1 MPTLSTLPADILLHV
16 ISFLDHS
23 GDVYSLSLLSPPLFT
38 LIHGDDLVNKT
49 KYRCIR
55 IACTPDLK
63 HAYTILLDILRDRNL
78 ASYVR
83 HIEMDF
89 PVRSPLNYKP
99 REYDRPVD
107 PGDMQRLR
115 LAATRAGFIGPEQ
128 ERLLNMAMQET
139 DYTKDWQY
147 LTYYNTQEDTYHG
160 KSTFIGQA
168 LTVLLIASSPNLT
181 SLAISPPFW
190 EYTSSPFSDS
200 SDNHHSAVN
209 KIEKYPL
216 AKFLRHANSARLT
229 RKGESKNS
237 YLTNLKHFQILTTEA
252 SSFHIARS
260 RACAPQDLCLC
271 IELVHTL
278 PCIESLRMQ
287 AIQGFGN
294 TSTAALAG
302 FLPPSSASISRLD
315 LRECDFKSELLCK
328 VIRAMKCLKELR
340 YSVVQGGCYAG
351 FAEFFDRCSLIKAVL
366 RHRATLEVLDL
377 MFDDQMSQF
386 VAAGSGCEMR
396 EDAED
401 ESVLKEFVSLR
412 SLSLGVS
419 CLWYLA
425 TRMGELGDVVLVDHL
440 PLRLEYLRIRG
451 YEKGY
456 TKALDKMLTGM
467 ETVKD
472 KHPALWTVQGI
483 DEYIPVGK

>member
-1 MPTLSTLPADILLHV
+1 MPVLSILPADVLLHV

-23 GDVYSLSLLSPPLFT
+23 GDVYSLSLLSPSLFT
-38 LIHGDDLVNKT
+38 LIHGNDLVNKT

-55 IACTPDLK
+55 ITCTPDLK
-63 HAYTILLDILRDRNL
+63 HAYTILLDILRDHNL

-83 HIEMDF
+83 HIEMDI

-115 LAATRAGFIGPEQ
+115 IAATRAGFNGPEQ

-139 DYTKDWQY
+139 DYAKDWQY
-147 LTYYNTQEDTYHG
+147 LTYYNTQEDAYHG
-160 KSTFIGQA
+160 KSPFIAQA
-168 LTVLLIASSPNLT
+168 LAVLLIASSPNLT

-190 EYTSSPFSDS
+190 EYTSPRFDDP
-200 SDNHHSAVN
+200 SDNHHSAA

-216 AKFLRHANSARLT
+216 AKFLQRASLGHFIKN
-229 RKGESKNS
+229 GEKKFS
-237 YLTNLKHFQILTTEA
+237 YLASLKYFQILTTEA

-271 IELVHTL
+271 IELVRTL
-278 PCIESLRMQ
+278 PSIESLRMQ
-287 AIQGFGN
+287 AIQGFGSA
-294 TSTAALAG
+294 TSAALEG
-302 FLPPSSASISRLD
+302 LLLPSSASISRLD
-315 LRECDFKSELLCK
+315 LRGCDFKSDLLCK
-328 VIRAMKCLKELR
+328 VIHAMKCLKELR
-340 YSVVQGGCYAG
+340 YSVVHGGCYAG
-351 FAEFFDRCSLIKAVL
+351 FAEFFDRYSLIKAVL

-377 MFDDQMSQF
+377 EFDDHLSHF
-386 VAAGSGCEMR
+386 VAAGGSEVR

-401 ESVLKEFVSLR
+401 ESVLKEFESLR

-425 TRMGELGDVVLVDHL
+425 TRMGELGDIVLVDHL
-440 PLRLEYLRIRG
+440 PLQLEYLRIRG
-451 YEKGY
+451 YEKGH
-456 TKALDKMLTGM
+456 TKALDNMLVGM
-467 ETVKD
+467 ESTRD

-483 DEYIPVGK
+483 NEYIPVGK